1 MIKREVA
8 NGLIFDD
15 IDNFKQYIEDYYFFI
30 AIGDNKI
37 RKKIYDTLNLPDENM

>member
-1 MIKREVA
+1 MDA
-8 NGLIFDD
+8 NINDDD

-37 RKKIYDTLNLPDENM
+37 RKRFMIH